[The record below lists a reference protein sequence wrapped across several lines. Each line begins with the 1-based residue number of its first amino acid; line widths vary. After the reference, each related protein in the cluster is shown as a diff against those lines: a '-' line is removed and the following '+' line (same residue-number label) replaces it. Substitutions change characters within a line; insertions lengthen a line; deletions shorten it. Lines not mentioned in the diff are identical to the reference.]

1 MKPVYFGARK
11 AAGHLL
17 RVNTGRF
24 IVWERSA
31 YAVEDLYAI
40 HNIEVVLWHTMG
52 TRRAECEAAISRW
65 RPPLFK
71 ALRRSEIS
79 ALKRVSP
86 EKG

>member
-40 HNIEVVLWHTMG
+40 HNIEVVLRHTMG
-52 TRRAECEAAISRW
+52 TRPCRVRGCYLTMAAST
-65 RPPLFK
+65 F
-71 ALRRSEIS
+71 
-79 ALKRVSP
+79 
-86 EKG
+86 